1 MQLQR
6 SLYYQSQKLAIAYGL
21 ISTPPSAAIW
31 VIKKPESRSY
41 VVDGMMERDVVLWN
55 TMLKA
60 YVETG
65 LEEGLYFFSAF
76 HWSGLRLDD
85 VSVRSVL
92 RGIDKVDSY
101 RCKRHT
107 EQECL
112 DIYSWNKTLSEYVK
126 AGENWAADCCTV
138 FERLFCLFIEKSVQ
152 SRERSGLNFGELNDI
167 MMCAKWFRKE
177 ANKLKF
183 NLASWNAMMFGYVMW
198 DDGQMAKFKIFRG
211 NEKALD
217 SDTVITTSSNT
228 IKNNDDSLPILF
240 VRI

>member
-31 VIKKPESRSY
+31 CSCLLSDPYFLNRWISWRITF
-41 VVDGMMERDVVLWN
+41 GDVVLWN

-107 EQECL
+107 EQ
-112 DIYSWNKTLSEYVK
+112 TLSEYVK

-211 NEKALD
+211 FEGNPHIC
-217 SDTVITTSSNT
+217 T
-228 IKNNDDSLPILF
+228 
-240 VRI
+240 